1 MEPEG
6 WPRMTTAVED
16 HWIIAA
22 VCWDPYMTAAEIPEQ
37 LGLQHLTRG
46 TAVGYVK
53 EIQNSAAIAV
63 ISEDASPTEHK
74 RTTPSQHIDLSL
86 PAPQRRQLT
95 DIIAEFRRLAP
106 WSLRLQEFD
115 ITVAYKPGRKHSD
128 ADCLSR
134 APVETSGCTDVDDDE
149 CFLGA
154 VDFEDKAEL
163 QRDDPELRALTE
175 HLEGRGVLVTN
186 FRQESQHLT
195 KGTAV
200 GYVKEIQN
208 SAAIAVIS
216 EDASPTEHK
225 RTTPSQHIDLSLPA
239 PQRRQLP
246 DIIAEFRR
254 LAPWSLRLQ
263 EFDITVAYK
272 PGRKHS
278 DADCLSRAP
287 VETSG
292 CTDVDD
298 DECFLGAVDFEDKAE
313 LQRDDPEL
321 RALTEHLEG
330 RGDYPTRYA
339 KTNFF
344 PLGTAV
350 ELAKFFIESIVLRH
364 GAPKVVI
371 TDRGSSFMA
380 ELTREILRLSH
391 TDHRRTTA
399 YHPQTNELTERLNK
413 TIADMIS
420 IEKLLKRYLGPY
432 KVLRRLGDLNYEDLP
447 DGTRPSR

>member
-1 MEPEG
+1 M
-6 WPRMTTAVED
+6 
-16 HWIIAA
+16 
-22 VCWDPYMTAAEIPEQ
+22 
-37 LGLQHLTRG
+37 
-46 TAVGYVK
+46 
-53 EIQNSAAIAV
+53 
-63 ISEDASPTEHK
+63 
-74 RTTPSQHIDLSL
+74 
-86 PAPQRRQLT
+86 
-95 DIIAEFRRLAP
+95 
-106 WSLRLQEFD
+106 
-115 ITVAYKPGRKHSD
+115 
-128 ADCLSR
+128 
-134 APVETSGCTDVDDDE
+134 CTDDSACADTTHMTH
-149 CFLGA
+149 A
-154 VDFEDKAEL
+154 
-163 QRDDPELRALTE
+163 P
-175 HLEGRGVLVTN
+175 VLVTN

-371 TDRGSSFMA
+371 TDRGSSFME

-420 IEKLLKRYLGPY
+420 MILRGAMKLEIRQVMEPILGRYWQDCQEAVDDVLPLPSEAVFRRVSRVGMLGLGFPGYQKLRVLLKPHAGQPEFSIVVFELDQLVG
-432 KVLRRLGDLNYEDLP
+432 LP
-447 DGTRPSR
+447 FPSGATVVGQPFEG